1 MRFFVLTLIFLMPI
15 VMLTERQIM
24 TTYTITVEQSPIVT
38 IDTQIY
44 NEYLAVQDKYF
55 ELMHKRI
62 RMGMTTKDNEAY
74 LALSAIYGKE
84 KALAMMGY

>member
-1 MRFFVLTLIFLMPI
+1 
-15 VMLTERQIM
+15 
-24 TTYTITVEQSPIVT
+24 
-38 IDTQIY
+38 
-44 NEYLAVQDKYF
+44 
-55 ELMHKRI
+55 MHKRI